1 MTIFAFGDSITTG
14 AGASNPSS
22 KGYIALLNAAL
33 STTINNSAVSTSM
46 VMDQATAVYSKNSV
60 EGDKSILAF
69 GTNDQAKYDTS
80 TVMLGYFI
88 EGLRAYAL
96 WLGSKVKLANQAN
109 GVTFTGSWAGGY
121 AFNCFGSIVPGSKAS
136 FSFTGTKFAISMIR
150 QYANTSMFRVKVDGV
165 DKGTFSSG
173 GDVRTLLGRA
183 YGPMCIQFTGLS
195 AGPHNVVIEVVTASA
210 SSVVFF
216 HWFTIF
222 ETKAKVA
229 IANVPKA
236 KAYTYGGSEANVNT
250 YNQAISSL
258 VSELVAQGIDATLAN
273 VSSVIGQSDF
283 SDNVHP
289 NDNGHIKYKDVMLA
303 ALNGGAVVPT
313 VPSLTLSET
322 KIYLGSDNHLYAY
335 INGSPVQIY

>member
-1 MTIFAFGDSITTG
+1 MANYSFGDSITTG
-14 AGASNPSS
+14 AGASNPGT

-33 STTINNSAVSTSM
+33 GSTIVNSSVSTSM
-46 VMDQATAVYSKNSV
+46 VMDQANAVYSKNTI

-69 GTNDQAKYDTS
+69 GTNDQAKYDVS
-80 TVMLGYFI
+80 SVKMGYFT

-96 WLGSKVKLANQAN
+96 WLGSKIKLANQAN
-109 GVTFTGSWAGGY
+109 GVVFTGSWGGGY
-121 AFNCFGSIVPGSKAS
+121 AFNSLASGVPGSKAS
-136 FSFTGTKFAISMIR
+136 FSITGTKFAITMIR
-150 QYANTSMFRVKVDGV
+150 QYGNTSMFKVKVDGV

-195 AGPHNVVIEVVTASA
+195 AGAHNVVIEVVTASA

-216 HWFTIF
+216 HWFTMF
-222 ETKAKVA
+222 EPKSKVV

-236 KAYTYGGSEANVNT
+236 KAYTYGGSESNVNT

-258 VSELVAQGIDATLAN
+258 VGELVAQGIDASLAN
-273 VSSVIGQSDF
+273 VSAVIGQSDF
-283 SDNVHP
+283 GDNVHP